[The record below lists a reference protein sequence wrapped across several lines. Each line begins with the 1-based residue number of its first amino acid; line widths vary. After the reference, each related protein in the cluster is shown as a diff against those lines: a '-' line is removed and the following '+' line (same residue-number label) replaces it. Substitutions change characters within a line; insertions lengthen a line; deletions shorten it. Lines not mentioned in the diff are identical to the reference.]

1 MVTVPDLDEVLS
13 LAEALTVVPL
23 KENPLPDITV
33 DFNDTLVSPLYSTPS
48 NTFLL

>member
-1 MVTVPDLDEVLS
+1 VTVPVLFEVIS

-23 KENPLPDITV
+23 KENPVPDITV